1 MERIFK
7 NTFFKGINSDL
18 SKELVEDGSY
28 LMAENL
34 TLTGDGKFLALENLK
49 GTTAVAEVTA
59 SFTGDVLGVFACKF
73 SISSNIVE
81 ALVVF
86 TATSGGNFKIYAVDL
101 DNQVTYELYEEA
113 YTSEFEQSNPVV
125 DAVVYPENGVDIVYY
140 TDGYNE
146 IRKFRCEIPSPY
158 SANFLTKEQ
167 ISVQRRAAL
176 AKVSPTV
183 NTGGDLLTGS
193 YQFSVRLYNQ
203 TSKTYSRWTI
213 PTIAYNVSKS
223 QSGDFSIGYYGI
235 NSNKKIDL
243 NIQVPDSEIGNWTHF
258 QIAVIENTGPT
269 EQIVASLQKL
279 TAIGSPSLSSGYA
292 TVSYE
297 YRSNIKIGE
306 VQLADIVV
314 DLAAI
319 KNIKTLQ
326 VKNNRLFVANAE
338 LVDLEYDNGDPVL
351 VSGATITSAGDPTDD
366 NWASDKSHFRDEV
379 YRYYITY
386 FDERYNFSRPKVL
399 DTSIVAG
406 NTCAAPLDMKYPS
419 RKVQGYTLLNT
430 SSQPLKVG
438 MYAVINNH
446 PSWARGFYIF
456 RAKRK
461 KRIKFQTPFIPSC
474 LIEGLGS
481 VGRFPTQARV
491 LNADNNDYEGKDFL
505 TASPMNPVGTH
516 FPKNLFFPV
525 RRDYIAVDEDITSGS
540 GAKTQ
545 KGEIIIEDPSV
556 QTTSNTL
563 FFVFPPNIYNTG
575 NDSLNY
581 QFSLGD
587 SYETV
592 DYAFTRLSF
601 NSYQTNT
608 FVSNVG
614 HFIQTSVA
622 GTFTSLFYNDYYYSN
637 SATRPDPIGVN
648 KTGTI
653 EGYADIDAYGEGTQ
667 LSGLSVCE
675 VSRLEAQNSYR
686 YNSKPNNQR
695 MGVFKLKAPKEDIAI
710 NASLSSNSG
719 FSVISSIYESG
730 RANMSNVFCVSKVV
744 LGATD
749 RVNIIE
755 TVNIVNDLD
764 DFRYGDVEDLHDMVF
779 TGACHVFNDSELAD
793 VQTDGDRQITLNI
806 YGGDCFVSVHSF
818 KLTDSHY
825 GVINAEKNGA
835 GGTLTRLNLARR
847 WDAFFYNRFW
857 KSGVEGDGVIQM
869 PVPYKNVSQ
878 VLMLYLESEVNGEVT
893 GIKPYPTTTVLGK
906 LVVGA
911 SMPEQSL
918 KIAFPYQYHVGYSKE
933 ANQKTLIPFNENEN
947 VVTKFPARG
956 YYSDQKV
963 YGTDIDGFD
972 IIRAA
977 STFDLEETYGGITKL
992 ALAGDNLYALQEGA
1006 TVFLPVDA
1014 DNISTTDGETLS
1026 IRSGEVVGLPTYISR
1041 QYGCQHTAA
1050 AKITDR
1056 SVFFPDNN
1064 NQCVIKLEEGISLI
1078 SEKGAIGLFNTL
1090 FSDDLTDIRGLWDNN
1105 RKQYWVYTPTK
1116 CYVWDERLQL
1126 WVSNLQ
1132 FEDRLKGGVFTDNRL
1147 YLVGDTGDLDVY
1159 TMYTGDYN
1167 DLMGAVVPNVEFSVS
1182 PDFDVPKTFDNV
1194 VIYSS
1199 AILDT
1204 VDMRTESDSGLNQN
1218 VLGMIIANNREGNY
1232 RIPVL
1237 RDGSNGR
1244 LRGLRAIAKFYWPAS
1259 GKISLSQVVTKYR
1272 HSARMI

>member
-59 SFTGDVLGVFACKF
+59 SFTGDVLGAFACKF

-176 AKVSPTV
+176 AKVSPMV

-243 NIQVPDSEIGNWTHF
+243 DVQVPENEIGNWTHF
-258 QIAVIENTGPT
+258 QIAVIENTGST

-279 TAIGSPSLSSGYA
+279 TTIGSPSLGSGYA

-338 LVDLEYDNGDPVL
+338 LVDLDYDNGDPTL
-351 VSGATITSAGDPTDD
+351 VSGATITSAGDPSDD

-406 NTCAAPLDMKYPS
+406 NTCSAPLDMRFPS

-430 SSQPLKVG
+430 SSEPLKAG
-438 MYAVINNH
+438 MYIVVNNH

-461 KRIKFQTPFIPSC
+461 KRIKFQTPLIPSC
-474 LIEGLGS
+474 LIEGLGAT
-481 VGRFPTQARV
+481 GRFPSSVQE
-491 LNADNNDYEGKDFL
+491 LNSDSSGTETREYT

-516 FPKNLFFPV
+516 IPKNLFFPV
-525 RRDYIAVDEDITSGS
+525 RRDYIAIDQDITTAGQR
-540 GAKTQ
+540 TQ
-545 KGEIIIEDPSV
+545 KGEIIIEDPDV
-556 QTTSNTL
+556 ETTSNTL
-563 FFVFPPNIYNTG
+563 FFAFPPNIYNTG
-575 NDSLNY
+575 INY
-581 QFSLGD
+581 QFSVGD

-592 DYAFTRLSF
+592 DYAFTRLGY
-601 NSYQTNT
+601 NSYQTNSFET
-608 FVSNVG
+608 NVG
-614 HFIQTSVA
+614 NFIQTSVA
-622 GTFTSLFYNDYYYSN
+622 GTFRALFYDDYYYNPSSN
-637 SATRPDPIGVN
+637 RSAPVGPVSS
-648 KTGTI
+648 GTL

-675 VSRLEAQNSYR
+675 FSRLEAQNSYR
-686 YNSKPNNQR
+686 YNTKPNNQR
-695 MGVFKLKAPKEDIAI
+695 MGVFKVKAPKTDAASYSITTNSGASVS
-710 NASLSSNSG
+710 ASLYETSRATMTNT
-719 FSVISSIYESG
+719 FSP
-730 RANMSNVFCVSKVV
+730 SKIA
-744 LGATD
+744 LGASD

-764 DFRYGDVEDLHDMVF
+764 DFRYGDAEDLHDMVF

-793 VQTDGDRQITLNI
+793 VQTDGDRQITLNV
-806 YGGDCFVSVHSF
+806 YGGDCFVSAHYF
-818 KLTDSHY
+818 KLTDNHY
-825 GVINAEKNGA
+825 GVMNVEKNG
-835 GGTLTRLNLARR
+835 GGALSTNLNIARI
-847 WDAFFYNRFW
+847 WSAFFYNRFF
-857 KSGVEGDGVIQM
+857 GATTTPEIICQM

-878 VLMLYLESEVNGEVT
+878 VLILYLESEVNGEVT
-893 GIKPYPTTTVLGK
+893 GLKPYPTNTVSGK
-906 LVVGA
+906 LSLNS

-933 ANQKTLIPFNENEN
+933 ANQKVLIPFNENEN
-947 VVTKFPARG
+947 VVTKFKARG

-977 STFDLEETYGGITKL
+977 SSFDLEETYGGITKL

-1014 DNISTTDGETLS
+1014 DNISTTDGDTLS
-1026 IRSGEVVGLPTYISR
+1026 IRSGEVIGLPTYISR

-1090 FSDDLTDIRGLWDNN
+1090 FSNDLTDIRGLWDNN

-1259 GKISLSQVVTKYR
+1259 GKVSLSQVVTKYR
-1272 HSARMI
+1272 PSARMI